1 MGFNPFSFLSRNLK
15 DRFDLLFHYFYAK
28 KDMLSKTLKIFLASI
43 LFISCV
49 NSSTE
54 VIEEIFSMP
63 KQIKEASAVEVTEKS
78 DLIWTLEDSGNEPQ
92 LFALNFKGEIAN
104 TVKIIDAE
112 NNDWEDLTSD
122 KDGNLYIG
130 DFGNNDN
137 DRKDLAIY
145 KISASDLSKKK
156 TSVAEK
162 ITFFYPQQTLF
173 PPKKSERF
181 YDVESFFLF
190 EDNFYLFTKNRSS
203 KFDGTTL
210 LYQVPNQPGNH
221 PAKLI
226 SSFKT
231 CENFN
236 YCAVTSADISPDGK
250 KIALLSADKVW
261 LFTDFTST
269 NFLSGKVEQIEL
281 NSFTQKEG
289 ICFVS
294 NDKVYITDEKDK
306 KTGGKLYQLLLDRK

>member
-1 MGFNPFSFLSRNLK
+1 MFSKSI
-15 DRFDLLFHYFYAK
+15 
-28 KDMLSKTLKIFLASI
+28 KIFLASAV
-43 LFISCV
+43 FISCA
-49 NSSTE
+49 NSSSE
-54 VIEEIFSMP
+54 VIEELFSMP
-63 KQIKEASAVEVTEKS
+63 KKIKESSAVEVTEKS

-92 LFALNFKGEIAN
+92 LFALNIKGELVN
-104 TVKIIDAE
+104 TLEIKNAQ

-137 DRKDLAIY
+137 DRKDLTIY
-145 KISASDLSKKK
+145 KINASDLTKKEA
-156 TSVAEK
+156 SFAEK
-162 ITFFYPQQTLF
+162 ISFYYPQQTLF

-210 LYQVPNQPGNH
+210 LYQVPNKSGNH

-231 CENFN
+231 CDNFN
-236 YCAVTSADISPDGK
+236 HCAVTSADISPDGK

-261 LFTDFTST
+261 IFTDFTSN
-269 NFLSGKVEQIEL
+269 NFLSGKVEQIDL
-281 NSFTQKEG
+281 KSFTQKEG
-289 ICFVS
+289 ICFVG
-294 NDKVYITDEKDK
+294 NDKLYITDEKDHL
-306 KTGGKLYQLLLDRK
+306 TGGKLYQLKLKR

>member
-1 MGFNPFSFLSRNLK
+1 MF
-15 DRFDLLFHYFYAK
+15 
-28 KDMLSKTLKIFLASI
+28 SKTLKIFLASI

-54 VIEEIFSMP
+54 VIEEVFSMP
-63 KQIKEASAVEVTEKS
+63 KQIKESSAVEVTEKS
-78 DLIWTLEDSGNEPQ
+78 DLIWTLEDSGNEPL
-92 LFALNFKGEIAN
+92 LFALNLKGEIVN
-104 TVKIIDAE
+104 TVEITDEK

-145 KISASDLSKKK
+145 KISASDLSK
-156 TSVAEK
+156 TATLVAEK

-210 LYQVPNQPGNH
+210 LYQVPNQLGNH
-221 PAKLI
+221 AAKLI

-231 CENFN
+231 CDNFN
-236 YCAVTSADISPDGK
+236 HCAVTSADISPDGK

-261 LFTDFTST
+261 IFTDFTST
-269 NFLSGKVEQIEL
+269 NFLSGKVEQIDL

-289 ICFVS
+289 ICFVG
-294 NDKVYITDEKDK
+294 NDELYITDEKDK
-306 KTGGKLYQLLLDRK
+306 KTGGKLYRLLLSDSKAVEVFGVEVKK